1 MDRKT
6 FKYVKTYLF
15 SLVYMPL
22 RYAFRFH
29 LFVLLTLQLEM
40 SARVGIM
47 DDAFDARELIEIQ
60 EFILLLV
67 FRDQQKILREQLCL
81 YLLYLVIIKFRLVRG
96 TTRKMM

>member
-1 MDRKT
+1 MIWNG
-6 FKYVKTYLF
+6 VKERDGQENFEVRQDFYLF
-15 SLVYMPL
+15 SIVYMPL

-67 FRDQQKILREQLCL
+67 FRDQQKISRKQPCL
-81 YLLYLVIIKFRLVRG
+81 
-96 TTRKMM
+96 